1 MVGLFAT
8 KLVTNIDTYVL
19 QIQTMVNI
27 MIESREGE
35 GGRGIK

>member
-1 MVGLFAT
+1 MLGLFAT